1 MRSTCANVGNMSKM
15 IQIRNVPDELHREVK
30 VRAARAGMS
39 LSEYLLREVRR
50 ITEEPPVEE
59 ILARIAA
66 REPVH
71 LSESPAEVIRAE
83 REAR

>member
-1 MRSTCANVGNMSKM
+1 MRATCANVGNMSKM

-50 ITEEPPVEE
+50 VTEEPPVED

-66 REPVH
+66 RERIH
-71 LSESPAEVIRAE
+71 LDESPAAIIRAQ